1 MKGYHLS
8 TLQNNP
14 AIARES
20 TLGRT
25 VVPLLALAVLIN
37 YVDRGNL
44 ATAAPL
50 IRGEMHLS
58 STQIGILLS
67 AFFWSYVP
75 SHLLVGW
82 LIERINA
89 YRTLALGLAIW
100 ALATAATGLVS
111 GFAGLLALR
120 IVLGVGESAAF
131 PCASKLLAQHLP
143 QHKLGAANGLI
154 TTGLA
159 LGPAVGTFFGGML
172 MAGIGW
178 RPVFLLF
185 GLASLVWLAP
195 WLWTT
200 AKASAAAKFDS
211 EGPAPSAWT
220 ILARREAKGAALGQF
235 CGNYAVYFVISWLPL
250 YLVKARGFSMTEMA
264 QISGVI
270 YLVYAASCL
279 ISGRLCDRWIT
290 AGASV
295 TRIRKTA
302 IVGGH
307 LIIAASLLVC
317 AVGDSKTSI
326 IALMIAGLAFGVNAP
341 ALYSIGQTLAGPR
354 AGGKWIGLQNAF
366 ANIAGIV
373 APIITGVVVDNTHNF
388 SWAFAIAGGVSLLG
402 SVAWG
407 FMIGKVEP
415 IAWDNQSSQTEA
427 LA

>member
-1 MKGYHLS
+1 MS
-8 TLQNNP
+8 MMETQEIP
-14 AIARES
+14 RA
-20 TLGRT
+20 TLGKT

-50 IRGEMHLS
+50 IKGEMHLS
-58 STQIGILLS
+58 STQIGILVS

-89 YRTLALGLAIW
+89 YRTLALGLTIW
-100 ALATAATGLVS
+100 AVATAVTGLVS
-111 GFAGLLALR
+111 GFTALLALR
-120 IVLGVGESAAF
+120 VVLGVGESAAF

-154 TTGLA
+154 STGLA

-178 RPVFLLF
+178 RPVFVLF
-185 GLASLVWLAP
+185 GLASLVWLVP
-195 WLWTT
+195 WLTTT
-200 AKASAAAKFDS
+200 AKASLAANLHS

-220 ILARREAKGAALGQF
+220 ILRRREAWGAALGQF

-250 YLVKARGFSMTEMA
+250 YLVKSRGFSMTEMA

-270 YLVYAASCL
+270 YLVYAASCAV
-279 ISGRLCDRWIT
+279 SGRVCDRWIT
-290 AGASV
+290 KGAGV
-295 TRIRKTA
+295 TLVRKGA
-302 IVGGH
+302 IVAGH
-307 LIIAASLLVC
+307 VAIAVSLLVC
-317 AVGDSKTSI
+317 AVGDARTSI
-326 IALMIAGLAFGVNAP
+326 VSLMVAGFAVGVNAP

-373 APIITGVVVDNTHNF
+373 APIITGVVVDKTGEF
-388 SWAFAIAGGVSLLG
+388 YWAFVIAGSVSLLG
-402 SVAWG
+402 VVGWG
-407 FMIGKVEP
+407 LMIRTVEP
-415 IAWDNQSSQTEA
+415 IAWDRQADGSA
-427 LA
+427 

>member
-1 MKGYHLS
+1 MAAAEVHE
-8 TLQNNP
+8 
-14 AIARES
+14 ARQAP
-20 TLGRT
+20 LGKA

-50 IRGEMHLS
+50 IKGEMHLS
-58 STQIGILLS
+58 STQIGILVS

-75 SHLLVGW
+75 SHLVVGW

-100 ALATAATGLVS
+100 AIATAATGLVS
-111 GFAGLLALR
+111 GFTALLALR
-120 IVLGVGESAAF
+120 IALGVGESAAF

-143 QHKLGAANGLI
+143 PHKLGAANGLI
-154 TTGLA
+154 STGLA

-185 GLASLVWLAP
+185 GLASLLWLVP
-195 WLWTT
+195 WLTMT
-200 AKASAAAKFDS
+200 GKASVAANLHI
-211 EGPAPSAWT
+211 EGPAPSAWI
-220 ILARREAKGAALGQF
+220 ILRRREAWGAALGQF

-250 YLVKARGFSMTEMA
+250 YLVKYRGFSMTEMA

-270 YLVYAASCL
+270 YLVYAASCAV
-279 ISGRLCDRWIT
+279 SGRLCDRWII
-290 AGASV
+290 AGANV
-295 TRIRKTA
+295 TRVRKGA
-302 IVGGH
+302 IVAGH
-307 LIIAASLLVC
+307 VTIAASLLVC
-317 AVGDSKTSI
+317 AVGNAQTSI
-326 IALMIAGLAFGVNAP
+326 VSLMVAGLAFGVNAP

-373 APIITGVVVDNTHNF
+373 APIITGVVVDKTGQF
-388 SWAFAIAGGVSLLG
+388 YWAFVIAGSVALLG
-402 SVAWG
+402 SVSWG
-407 FMIGKVEP
+407 LMIGEVAP
-415 IAWDNQSSQTEA
+415 IAWEGQADMA
-427 LA
+427 DVFA